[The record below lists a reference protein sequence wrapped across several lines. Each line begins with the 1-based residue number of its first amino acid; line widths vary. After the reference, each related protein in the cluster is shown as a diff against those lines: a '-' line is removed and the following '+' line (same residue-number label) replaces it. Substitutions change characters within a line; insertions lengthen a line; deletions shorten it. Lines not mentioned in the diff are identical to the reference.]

1 MESKERIET
10 VLRALKE
17 FGVEYELYE
26 HKAVFTVEEM
36 NELDLPR
43 PEAGAKN
50 LFLRDDK
57 KRNYYLLTVRED
69 RPINLKEVRKK
80 MGVRPLSFAS
90 EDDLNAKLGL
100 TRGSVTPLGVINNT
114 ETQISGAERFPSI
127 PIAMKGLF
135 ICLRTSWQS
144 LSKHREI
151 LWNFSNINTGSLLW
165 ERNRE
170 EKKWRMG

>member
-50 LFLRDDK
+50 LFLRDDN
-57 KRNYYLLTVRED
+57 KRHYEKTA
-69 RPINLKEVRKK
+69 
-80 MGVRPLSFAS
+80 PL
-90 EDDLNAKLGL
+90 
-100 TRGSVTPLGVINNT
+100 I
-114 ETQISGAERFPSI
+114 
-127 PIAMKGLF
+127 
-135 ICLRTSWQS
+135 
-144 LSKHREI
+144 
-151 LWNFSNINTGSLLW
+151 
-165 ERNRE
+165 
-170 EKKWRMG
+170 